1 MKVQK
6 AVVVK
11 PIMGP
16 DPSLD
21 LSQLQ
26 PALAEGWTVAA
37 TEAST
42 NCAILVILEK
52 DDGGPG

>member
-1 MKVQK
+1 MKQK

-26 PALAEGWTVAA
+26 LLLDDGWQVIQ
-37 TEAST
+37 TEQSVNAS
-42 NCAILVILEK
+42 ILVIVEK
-52 DDGGPG
+52 EEQ